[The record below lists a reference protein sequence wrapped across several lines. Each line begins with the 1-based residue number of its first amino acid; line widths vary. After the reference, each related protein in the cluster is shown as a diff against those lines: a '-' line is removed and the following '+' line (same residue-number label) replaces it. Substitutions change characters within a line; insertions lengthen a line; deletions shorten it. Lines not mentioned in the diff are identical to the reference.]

1 MKLILYPA
9 SLAILLSLS
18 VTSCGDDPKLVEK
31 REKQKAEIARLKGD
45 LALVDE
51 KLKNLPPDVSSELAE
66 AKQLS
71 AKQSAE
77 VTALEAEVTALE
89 ARKRSLQDEFTAY
102 QAKYQVKS
110 SSTPH
115 ILCLLQS

>member
-1 MKLILYPA
+1 MKLLLYPA

-31 REKQKAEIARLKGD
+31 REQQRAEIARLKGD
-45 LALVDE
+45 LALIDE

-66 AKQLS
+66 AKQVS
-71 AKQSAE
+71 AKQAGE
-77 VTALEAEVTALE
+77 ITALEAEVAELE

-102 QAKYQVKS
+102 QAKYRVK
-110 SSTPH
+110 
-115 ILCLLQS
+115 